1 MESDKK
7 RGLFQTIG
15 DTSMIPISAKIVI
28 IVSVFLLISNFAT
41 NYLTISLL
49 RRETMEMNSRLL
61 ARELKEIYINA
72 GNQYQIFLF
81 SGNKQ
86 EVTNFIA
93 LAAEKS
99 MTHQGSWAVGVFPSG
114 EFLFQTK
121 GVTPERLP
129 DKTLLDEIIK
139 AKENGTSEGARF
151 FDTPYGEYFGVYK
164 YHEEWDVFL
173 LRADLMADLMH
184 ESNEVFKRIVIII
197 VVLTIIFM
205 TVSFLALLRIL
216 RFVKVI
222 SRSLYNM
229 QQRQELTLID
239 LKEAPADDIT
249 YLGVSFNSLA
259 SSINNLLGI
268 FRKFASRDVVNKAYR
283 DRIVNLE
290 GEQRELTVL
299 FTDIRSFTNMTETL
313 GNDIIDL
320 LNLHYNSAIHIIHN
334 KGGIVGS
341 IIGDAL
347 LAVYGADEEMTD
359 QNKSLAALLSAWK
372 LQDAASELRNSML
385 ESRNAIEKSRAL
397 TPREEDVFKAVM
409 LAIGVGIDGG
419 TVFYGTI
426 GSNERMTNTVIGDN
440 VNSAS
445 RIEGLTRIYQLPII
459 VSEYVKDDI
468 QGETDRFRFFEIDTV
483 QVKGKTKGKKV
494 FYPLDV
500 EMSGD
505 KEIAEWETFEKA
517 LTRYYDGNW
526 DMARI
531 GFNSLTIPVAEVFKQ
546 RVNEREVPEGWNGI
560 WTMTSK

>member
-1 MESDKK
+1 MKHNKK
-7 RGLFQTIG
+7 RGLFQKIG
-15 DTSMIPISAKIVI
+15 NTSMIPISAKIVI
-28 IVSVFLLISNFAT
+28 IVSALLLISNFAT

-49 RRETMEMNSRLL
+49 RKETMEMNSRLL
-61 ARELKEIYINA
+61 ARELREIFINA

-81 SGNKQ
+81 SENKQ
-86 EVTNFIA
+86 EVTDFIA
-93 LAAEKS
+93 LAAEKN
-99 MTHQGSWAVGVFPSG
+99 MTHPGSWALGMFPSG
-114 EFLFQTK
+114 ELLFSTT
-121 GVTPERLP
+121 GATPERLP
-129 DKTLLDEIIK
+129 DEELLDEIVK
-139 AKENGTSEGARF
+139 AHENGTDEGARF
-151 FDTPYGEYFGVYK
+151 FNTPDGEYFGVYK
-164 YHEEWDVFL
+164 YHEDWDVFL
-173 LRADLMADLMH
+173 LRADLMADLMR
-184 ESNEVFKRIVIII
+184 ESNEVFKRIVVIII
-197 VVLTIIFM
+197 ALTVVFM
-205 TVSFLALLRIL
+205 GVSFFALLRIL

-222 SRSLYNM
+222 SRSLYDM
-229 QQRQELTLID
+229 QQKQELTLID
-239 LKEAPADDIT
+239 LKDAPADDIT
-249 YLGVSFNSLA
+249 YLGASFNSLA

-268 FRKFASRDVVNKAYR
+268 FRKFASRDVVDKAYR

-347 LAVYGADEEMTD
+347 LAVYGADDKEID
-359 QNKSLAALLSAWK
+359 QNKSLAALLSAWR
-372 LQDAASELRNSML
+372 LQDAASELRNGML
-385 ESRNAIEKSRAL
+385 ESRKVIEKTRAL

-445 RIEGLTRIYQLPII
+445 RIEGLTRIYQLPVI

-468 QGETDRFRFFEIDTV
+468 EEQTDRFRFFEIDTV
-483 QVKGKTKGKKV
+483 QVKGKTQGKKV
-494 FYPLDV
+494 FFPLDV

-505 KEIAEWETFEKA
+505 KEIAEWEVFEKA
-517 LTRYYDGNW
+517 LTHYYDGNW
-526 DMARI
+526 NEARVY
-531 GFNSLTIPVAEVFKQ
+531 FNSLTIPAAEVFKE

>member
-1 MESDKK
+1 VRRDKK
-7 RGLFQTIG
+7 RGLFQKIG

-28 IVSVFLLISNFAT
+28 IVSALLLISNFAT

-49 RRETMEMNSRLL
+49 RKETMEMNSRLL

-81 SGNKQ
+81 SENKQ
-86 EVTNFIA
+86 EVTDFIA
-93 LAAEKS
+93 QAAEKS
-99 MTHQGSWAVGVFPSG
+99 MTHPGSWAVGVFPSG
-114 EFLFQTK
+114 ELLFNTQAA
-121 GVTPERLP
+121 TPERLP
-129 DKTLLDEIIK
+129 DKNLLDEIMI
-139 AKENGTSEGARF
+139 AKENGVDEGSRF
-151 FDTPYGEYFGVYK
+151 FNTPYGEYFGVYK
-164 YHEEWDVFL
+164 YHEEWDAFL

-184 ESNEVFKRIVIII
+184 ESNEVFKRIFVIILI
-197 VVLTIIFM
+197 LTVVFM
-205 TVSFLALLRIL
+205 SVSFIALIRIL

-222 SRSLYNM
+222 SRSLYDM
-229 QQRQELTLID
+229 QQKQELTLID
-239 LKEAPADDIT
+239 LKNAPADDIT
-249 YLGVSFNSLA
+249 YLGISFNSLA

-290 GEQRELTVL
+290 GEQRELTIL

-320 LNLHYNSAIHIIHN
+320 LNLHYSSAIHIIHN

-347 LAVYGADEEMTD
+347 LAVYGADEETAD

-385 ESRNAIEKSRAL
+385 ESRKIIENTRAL
-397 TPREEDVFKAVM
+397 TPREEEVFKAVM

-445 RIEGLTRIYQLPII
+445 RIEGLTRIYQLPVI

-468 QGETDRFRFFEIDTV
+468 KGQTDRFRFFEIDTV

-494 FYPLDV
+494 FFPLDV
-500 EMSGD
+500 EMTSD
-505 KEIAEWETFEKA
+505 KEIVEWEIFEKA
-517 LTRYYDGNW
+517 LTYYYDGNW
-526 DMARI
+526 DAARVC
-531 GFNSLTIPVAEVFKQ
+531 FDLLTIPVAEIFKQ
-546 RVNEREVPEGWNGI
+546 RISERDVPEGWNGI